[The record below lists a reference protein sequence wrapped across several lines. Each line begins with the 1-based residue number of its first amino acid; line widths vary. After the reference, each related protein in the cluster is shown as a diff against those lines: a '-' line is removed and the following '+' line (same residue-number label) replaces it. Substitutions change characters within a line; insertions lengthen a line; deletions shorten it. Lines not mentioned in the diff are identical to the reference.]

1 MIKVQTISPYG
12 TYSSKK
18 LVGFSDFPNNV
29 NAAREKIQTKIILSE
44 IRDQNDR
51 NHNRSKDDYV
61 YLYEIVKVNR
71 KKQNTKKKQTSPQG
85 NKVNKRAIVQ
95 EGSVTVK
102 LFRFKSE
109 NVVFS
114 KQHNRHFEVS
124 LKF

>member
-29 NAAREKIQTKIILSE
+29 NDARQKIRTKIADLAFKD
-44 IRDQNDR
+44 IRKDCNDQ
-51 NHNRSKDDYV
+51 YF
-61 YLYEIVKVNR
+61 YLYEIIKLNVK
-71 KKQNTKKKQTSPQG
+71 KTNTKKKQTSPQG
-85 NKVNKRAIVQ
+85 NKVNKREIVT

-102 LFRFKSE
+102 LFRFKRE
-109 NVVFS
+109 NVVSS

>member
-29 NAAREKIQTKIILSE
+29 NDARQKIRTKIADLAFKDV
-44 IRDQNDR
+44 RKDYNDQ
-51 NHNRSKDDYV
+51 YV
-61 YLYEIVKVNR
+61 YMYEIIKLNVK
-71 KKQNTKKKQTSPQG
+71 KTNTKKKQTSPQG
-85 NKVNKRAIVQ
+85 NKVNKREIVT

-102 LFRFKSE
+102 LFRFKRE
-109 NVVFS
+109 NVVSS

>member
-29 NAAREKIQTKIILSE
+29 NAARQKIRTKIADLAFKDV
-44 IRDQNDR
+44 RKDYNDQ
-51 NHNRSKDDYV
+51 YV
-61 YLYEIVKVNR
+61 YMYEIIKLNVK
-71 KKQNTKKKQTSPQG
+71 KTNTKKKQTSPQG
-85 NKVNKRAIVQ
+85 NKVNKREIVT

-102 LFRFKSE
+102 LFRFKRE
-109 NVVFS
+109 NVVSS